1 MDELLQF
8 WDSKET
14 GTGGETKIEYL
25 AEGPLQWARVWW
37 AGTDEDEATVQKL
50 TGATLR
56 CLPIASDPQGN
67 GAGEWGEC
75 VSTGQPTQTI
85 AIFAKAYQLASI
97 HSTNRV

>member
-37 AGTDEDEATVQKL
+37 AGTDEDEATVQ
-50 TGATLR
+50 AVE
-56 CLPIASDPQGN
+56 
-67 GAGEWGEC
+67 AGHRRTTAGSTHRHRIGRWPRGEER
-75 VSTGQPTQTI
+75 GQVGGRMQRE
-85 AIFAKAYQLASI
+85 
-97 HSTNRV
+97 RVQI